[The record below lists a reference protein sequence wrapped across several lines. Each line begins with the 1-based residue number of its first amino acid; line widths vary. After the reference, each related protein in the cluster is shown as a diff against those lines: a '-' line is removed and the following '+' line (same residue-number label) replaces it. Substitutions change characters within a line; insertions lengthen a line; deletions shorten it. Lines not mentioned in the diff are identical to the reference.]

1 MLTRAS
7 MEFCLADAFHPGCE
21 FTWPMRT
28 PSLYMAAFRLAHAPA
43 GSVEPDL
50 GPELTPAGVA
60 TVGGPLYGQRPGSL
74 TRWMAVPWQADTAS
88 CRSGYDETYDPYLPS
103 FWPARVPN
111 QVLTRESYAV
121 VMDEGRGIEARRAA
135 FADRASWFD
144 PLGTKGKTDEINKM
158 IAHFDAMGVVEVRD
172 GPPDGQFPSQ
182 IEVEDQ
188 HRPIPDPAASAAAP
202 LSREPHAREWR
213 NSEKVRRFPHGL
225 RS

>member
-1 MLTRAS
+1 MSACQGTAIQRV
-7 MEFCLADAFHPGCE
+7 
-21 FTWPMRT
+21 
-28 PSLYMAAFRLAHAPA
+28 RL
-43 GSVEPDL
+43 
-50 GPELTPAGVA
+50 
-60 TVGGPLYGQRPGSL
+60 
-74 TRWMAVPWQADTAS
+74 PWQADTAS

-121 VMDEGRGIEARRAA
+121 VMDEGRGIKARRAA

-158 IAHFDAMGVVEVRD
+158 IAHFEAMGVVEVRD

-202 LSREPHAREWR
+202 LSRAQHAREWR